1 MVFYYFCPMIARE
14 LNHIIQEN
22 LSYFPVTG
30 IMGPRQVGKTTL
42 AKALLSEYEKP
53 YIRLDLELD
62 SDLQRLSEAEVFL
75 RYHQD
80 KLVVIDEIQRLPRL
94 FPLLRALVD
103 ENRRAGRFLILGS
116 ALPHILRES
125 SESLAERIAYTE
137 LSPIS
142 LRELPSD
149 ISMEQHWLRG
159 GFPEPLLM
167 ENQNIVWRWIDNF
180 INTFL
185 ERDLRLLG
193 YEIAPETMRRTLQM
207 LTNFHGNLLNISDI
221 SRSLGISAPTLT
233 RYLDI
238 LEGSFLIYRLLPH
251 YVNIGK
257 RLVKAPKFYFR
268 DSGIFHALCGINS
281 LDNLYGHRHFGA
293 SWEGYAIEQIKRA
306 APERWQFS
314 FYRTHTGSEA
324 DLVLQSPIGNLYI
337 VEVKISVSTKVS
349 IGFHNSA
356 TDLNAKGK
364 FIIVKETDT
373 FPRADGTVVC
383 SLNEFLRSIFPNLD

>member
-1 MVFYYFCPMIARE
+1 MIKRE
-14 LNHIIQEN
+14 LSQTVLEN
-22 LSYFPVTG
+22 LNYFPVTG
-30 IMGPRQVGKTTL
+30 IVGPRQVGKTTL
-42 AKALLSEYEKP
+42 ANTLLLDYNKP
-53 YIRLDLELD
+53 FVQLDLELD
-62 SDLQRLSEAEVFL
+62 SDLQRLTEAETYL
-75 RYHQD
+75 RFHQD

-103 ENRRAGRFLILGS
+103 ENRHAGRFLILGS
-116 ALPHILRES
+116 ASPNVLRDS
-125 SESLAERIAYTE
+125 SESLAGRIAYSE
-137 LSPIS
+137 LTPIS
-142 LRELPSD
+142 LRELPTNLSL
-149 ISMEQHWLRG
+149 EQHWLRG

-167 ENQNIVWRWIDNF
+167 DNENIVWRWIDNF

-185 ERDLRLLG
+185 ERDLRILG
-193 YEIAPETMRRTLQM
+193 YEIAPEMMRRTLQM

-238 LEGSFLIYRLLPH
+238 LEGSFLIYRLSP
-251 YVNIGK
+251 YYINIGK

-268 DSGIFHALCGINS
+268 DSGIFHALSGINS
-281 LDNLYGHRHFGA
+281 FEQLFGHRHFGA
-293 SWEGYAIEQIKRA
+293 SWEGYVIEQIKRA

-324 DLVLQSPIGNLYI
+324 DLVLQSPLGNIYI

-349 IGFHNSA
+349 IGFYNSA
-356 TDLNAKGK
+356 ADLKAKDK

-373 FPRADGTVVC
+373 FPKADGTLVC
-383 SLNEFLRSIFPNLD
+383 SLNEFLKTIFPTLN